1 VAVLCFGR
9 DAIISTRCGLRPT
22 SSSVSLRA
30 VSIGLLSN
38 FSFLP
43 PGNAI
48 CPGWFLRLIDR
59 FVNKISRSFLKVKT
73 GINTLASRKFD
84 FLIKSHIWV

>member
-1 VAVLCFGR
+1 MAVLCVGR
-9 DAIISTRCGLRPT
+9 DATISTRCWLRPT

-48 CPGWFLRLIDR
+48 CPGWFFKLVDR
-59 FVNKISRSFLKVKT
+59 FVNKISRFSLKVNT
-73 GINTLASRKFD
+73 GINTQLLESLIFD
-84 FLIKSHIWV
+84 